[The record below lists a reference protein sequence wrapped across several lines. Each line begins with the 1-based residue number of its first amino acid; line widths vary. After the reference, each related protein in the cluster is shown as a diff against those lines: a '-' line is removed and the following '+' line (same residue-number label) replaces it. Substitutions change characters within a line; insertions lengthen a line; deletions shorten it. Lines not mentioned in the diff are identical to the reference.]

1 MNHNDVTK
9 YIKSRFKN
17 MLEDKIKFIEQSIR
31 SNIKKQ
37 YKLENPILHEYCI
50 INSIE
55 KFNRLLAAENK
66 EYMNE
71 IDEIGEIDEYILTVD
86 NDYFNENIDI
96 SDDIK
101 IVAIRIQKIDNLTRE
116 DDEYKKL
123 PTIDAKIKIISIEK
137 NCYCR
142 YILYEI

>member
-101 IVAIRIQKIDNLTRE
+101 IVPIRIQKIDNLTRE

>member
-17 MLEDKIKFIEQSIR
+17 MLEDKIKSIEQSIR

-55 KFNRLLAAENK
+55 KSNRLLAAENK

-86 NDYFNENIDI
+86 HDYFNENIDI

-101 IVAIRIQKIDNLTRE
+101 IVPIRIQKIDNLTRE

>member
-17 MLEDKIKFIEQSIR
+17 MLEDKIKSIEQSIR

-101 IVAIRIQKIDNLTRE
+101 IVPIRIQKIDNLTRE

>member
-17 MLEDKIKFIEQSIR
+17 MLEDKIKSIEQSIR

-86 NDYFNENIDI
+86 HDYFNENIDI

-101 IVAIRIQKIDNLTRE
+101 IVPIRIQKIDNLTRE

-142 YILYEI
+142 YILYEV

>member
-17 MLEDKIKFIEQSIR
+17 MLEDKIKSIEQSIR
-31 SNIKKQ
+31 SNNKKQ
-37 YKLENPILHEYCI
+37 YKLKNPILHKYCI

-55 KFNRLLAAENK
+55 KFNRLLAAVKK
-66 EYMNE
+66 EYLNE
-71 IDEIGEIDEYILTVD
+71 IDEIGETNQYILIVD
-86 NDYFNENIDI
+86 NDCFNENIDI

-101 IVAIRIQKIDNLTRE
+101 IVPIRMEKIDNLIGE

-123 PTIDAKIKIISIEK
+123 TTIDAKIKIISIEK

>member
-17 MLEDKIKFIEQSIR
+17 MLEDKIKSIEQSIR
-31 SNIKKQ
+31 SNNKKQ
-37 YKLENPILHEYCI
+37 YKLKNPILHKYCI

-55 KFNRLLAAENK
+55 KFNRLLAAVKK
-66 EYMNE
+66 EYLNE
-71 IDEIGEIDEYILTVD
+71 IDEIGETDQYILIVD
-86 NDYFNENIDI
+86 NDCFNENIDI

-101 IVAIRIQKIDNLTRE
+101 IVPIRMEKIDNLIGE

-123 PTIDAKIKIISIEK
+123 TTIDAKIKIISI
-137 NCYCR
+137 
-142 YILYEI
+142 

>member
-17 MLEDKIKFIEQSIR
+17 MLEDKIKSIEQSIR
-31 SNIKKQ
+31 SNNKKQ
-37 YKLENPILHEYCI
+37 YKLKNPILHEYCI

-55 KFNRLLAAENK
+55 KFNRLLAAVKK

-71 IDEIGEIDEYILTVD
+71 IDEIGETDQYILIVD
-86 NDYFNENIDI
+86 NDCFNENIDI

-101 IVAIRIQKIDNLTRE
+101 IVPIRMEMLYNLIGE

-123 PTIDAKIKIISIEK
+123 TTIDAKIKTKSIEK
-137 NCYCR
+137 NCYC
-142 YILYEI
+142 

>member
-9 YIKSRFKN
+9 YIKCHFKN
-17 MLEDKIKFIEQSIR
+17 MLEDQMKSIEQFIR

-37 YKLENPILHEYCI
+37 YKLKNPMLHEYCV

-55 KFNRLLAAENK
+55 EFNRLLSAENK
-66 EYMNE
+66 ECINEIGETNE
-71 IDEIGEIDEYILTVD
+71 IDEYKRTVD

-101 IVAIRIQKIDNLTRE
+101 IVPIRKEKIDNLIGE

-123 PTIDAKIKIISIEK
+123 PAIDVKIKIRSIVK
-137 NCYCR
+137 NCYWG
-142 YILYEI
+142 

>member
-1 MNHNDVTK
+1 MNHNDVAK
-9 YIKSRFKN
+9 YIKCHFKN
-17 MLEDKIKFIEQSIR
+17 MLEDKIKSIEQFIR

-37 YKLENPILHEYCI
+37 YKLKNPILHEYCV
-50 INSIE
+50 INSTE
-55 KFNRLLAAENK
+55 EFNRLLSTENK
-66 EYMNE
+66 EYINE
-71 IDEIGEIDEYILTVD
+71 IGGTDEIDEYKLTVD

-101 IVAIRIQKIDNLTRE
+101 IVPIRKEKIDNLIGE

-123 PTIDAKIKIISIEK
+123 PTTDVKIKIKSIVK

-142 YILYEI
+142 

>member
-1 MNHNDVTK
+1 
-9 YIKSRFKN
+9 
-17 MLEDKIKFIEQSIR
+17 
-31 SNIKKQ
+31 
-37 YKLENPILHEYCI
+37 
-50 INSIE
+50 
-55 KFNRLLAAENK
+55 
-66 EYMNE
+66 MNE

-86 NDYFNENIDI
+86 HDYFNENIDI

-101 IVAIRIQKIDNLTRE
+101 IVPIRIQKIDNLTRE

>member
-17 MLEDKIKFIEQSIR
+17 MLEDKIKSIEQSIR

-66 EYMNE
+66 EYVNE

-86 NDYFNENIDI
+86 HDYFNENIDI

-101 IVAIRIQKIDNLTRE
+101 IVPIRIQKIDNLTRE

>member
-17 MLEDKIKFIEQSIR
+17 MLEDKIKSIEQSIR

-86 NDYFNENIDI
+86 HDYFNENIDI

-101 IVAIRIQKIDNLTRE
+101 IVPIRIQKIDNLTRE

-142 YILYEI
+142 YTLYEI

>member
-17 MLEDKIKFIEQSIR
+17 MLEDKIKSIEQSIR

-86 NDYFNENIDI
+86 HDYFNENIDI

-101 IVAIRIQKIDNLTRE
+101 IVPIRIQKIDNLTRE

>member
-17 MLEDKIKFIEQSIR
+17 MLEDKIKSIEQSIR
-31 SNIKKQ
+31 SNNKKQ
-37 YKLENPILHEYCI
+37 YKLKNPILHKYCI

-55 KFNRLLAAENK
+55 KFNRLLAAVKK
-66 EYMNE
+66 EYLNE
-71 IDEIGEIDEYILTVD
+71 IDEIGETDQYILIVD
-86 NDYFNENIDI
+86 NDFFKENIDI

-101 IVAIRIQKIDNLTRE
+101 IVPIRMEKIDNLIGE

-123 PTIDAKIKIISIEK
+123 TTIDAKIKIISIEK